1 MLFKLQTITAVVIR
15 RGEASQILAIN
26 TLQNNQQIAGIPLSI
41 KLQAYIE
48 KEPIARGSW
57 AGILSY
63 FYLLNFGLIGFYL
76 HQLFDFYLFCWLD
89 LIYVPR
95 KL

>member
-1 MLFKLQTITAVVIR
+1 MLFKQQTITAVVMR

-48 KEPIARGSW
+48 KEPIARGS
-57 AGILSY
+57 
-63 FYLLNFGLIGFYL
+63 
-76 HQLFDFYLFCWLD
+76 
-89 LIYVPR
+89 
-95 KL
+95 